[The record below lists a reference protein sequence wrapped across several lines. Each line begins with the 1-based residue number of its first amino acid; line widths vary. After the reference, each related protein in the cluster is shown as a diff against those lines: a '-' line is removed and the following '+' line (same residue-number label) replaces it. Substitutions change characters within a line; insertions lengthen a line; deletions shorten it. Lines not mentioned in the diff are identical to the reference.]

1 MDAHPGGRYRYA
13 TKKSSLMVK
22 QVSEFQVMRRFR
34 GFRDQGFLPFATSS
48 RKAR

>member
-22 QVSEFQVMRRFR
+22 QVSEF
-34 GFRDQGFLPFATSS
+34 
-48 RKAR
+48 